1 MPQNWRHPM
10 QQQVEERP
18 KKRKKQE
25 KKLEFEAGKVFTPGE
40 VKEEDF
46 ELDLDSARFKAQ
58 KGQGGDRR
66 GGHFFPPPGR
76 GLVGVCVHTHLAWV
90 LSHNF
95 LGFLVVTATP
105 LSLATKARIGFSV
118 NA

>member
-66 GGHFFPPPGR
+66 GGHFLPAPAPASVSR
-76 GLVGVCVHTHLAWV
+76 AVH
-90 LSHNF
+90 S
-95 LGFLVVTATP
+95 P
-105 LSLATKARIGFSV
+105 RARCFSCTLLRWSM
-118 NA
+118 

>member
-66 GGHFFPPPGR
+66 GLNVFPPPAPAKI
-76 GLVGVCVHTHLAWV
+76 GLDILTPPPLF
-90 LSHNF
+90 LSHP
-95 LGFLVVTATP
+95 LLV
-105 LSLATKARIGFSV
+105 S
-118 NA
+118 